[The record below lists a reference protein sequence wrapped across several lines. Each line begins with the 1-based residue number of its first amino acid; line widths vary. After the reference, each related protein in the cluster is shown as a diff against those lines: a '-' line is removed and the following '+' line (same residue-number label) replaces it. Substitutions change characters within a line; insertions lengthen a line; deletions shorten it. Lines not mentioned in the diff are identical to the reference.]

1 VSPLASHSVKY
12 HASMRIP
19 LAHRLI
25 FMVAAVTLF
34 APQLVAQTVGNLYGG
49 YSFLSND
56 LHVEKNIGGSGAPS
70 ASGRGNLNGWNVSA
84 EVKVFR
90 WIGAVADFDG
100 SYGSVP
106 VTGFSPFFFNHPTH
120 SNTSFYSY
128 LFGPRVS
135 VELGKFRP
143 FAEAL
148 FGVASQNVDFD
159 QFESAHDTHFATAYG
174 GGLDYRVTGRFA
186 WRLQADYVGSRLFP
200 RLQPF
205 PNSKPVQHN
214 LRFSTGLVFRL

>member
-1 VSPLASHSVKY
+1 
-12 HASMRIP
+12 MRIP

-25 FMVAAVTLF
+25 SMVAAVTLF
-34 APQLVAQTVGNLYGG
+34 GPQLVAQTVGNLYGG

-84 EVKVFR
+84 EAKVFR

-143 FAEAL
+143 FAEGL
-148 FGVASQNVDFD
+148 FGVPRMLISISSSPRTIPTSLLRMAVASII
-159 QFESAHDTHFATAYG
+159 G
-174 GGLDYRVTGRFA
+174 
-186 WRLQADYVGSRLFP
+186 
-200 RLQPF
+200 
-205 PNSKPVQHN
+205 
-214 LRFSTGLVFRL
+214 

>member
-1 VSPLASHSVKY
+1 
-12 HASMRIP
+12 MRIP
-19 LAHRLI
+19 LAHRSI
-25 FMVAAVTLF
+25 IMVAAVILF
-34 APQLVAQTVGNLYGG
+34 VPPLVAQTVGNLYAG

-56 LHVEKNIGGSGAPS
+56 LHIAKLIGEAGTPT

-106 VTGFSPFFFNHPTH
+106 ITGFSSFIFNPPTH
-120 SNTSFYSY
+120 SDTSFYSY

-148 FGVASQNVDFD
+148 FGVAYQNVHVDEF
-159 QFESAHDTHFATAYG
+159 QPTTDTHFATA
-174 GGLDYRVTGRFA
+174 
-186 WRLQADYVGSRLFP
+186 WRWSRLSG
-200 RLQPF
+200 
-205 PNSKPVQHN
+205 N
-214 LRFSTGLVFRL
+214 

>member
-1 VSPLASHSVKY
+1 MWRMTTALV
-12 HASMRIP
+12 R
-19 LAHRLI
+19 RLT
-25 FMVAAVTLF
+25 FMVAVTIF
-34 APQLVAQTVGNLYGG
+34 VPPLVAQTVGNLYGG

-56 LHVEKNIGGSGAPS
+56 LHVAKQIGEAGTPT

-106 VTGFSPFFFNHPTH
+106 IRGFSSFIFNPPTH

-135 VELGKFRP
+135 VEVGKFRP

-148 FGVASQNVDFD
+148 FGVAYQNVDLDEF
-159 QFESAHDTHFATAYG
+159 QPTTDTHLATAYG
-174 GGLDYRVTGRFA
+174 GGLDYRLTRRFA
-186 WRLQADYVGSRLFP
+186 WRVEADYVGSRLFP
-200 RLQPF
+200 RLQPS
-205 PNSKPVQHN
+205 PNSKPVQN
-214 LRFSTGLVFRL
+214 NFRFSTGIVFRL